1 MGFSATHN
9 LLQAEKARPSC
20 SSISAFEPG
29 KHWRKIMAVLG
40 IEDPYIW
47 GGYVISIV
55 LAIVCAVY
63 GLLNWNKEGEVE
75 EGEEANG

>member
-1 MGFSATHN
+1 
-9 LLQAEKARPSC
+9 
-20 SSISAFEPG
+20 
-29 KHWRKIMAVLG
+29 MAVLG

-47 GGYVISIV
+47 GGYVVAIV

-63 GLLNWNKEGEVE
+63 GLLNWNKEGKGE